1 MRAIW
6 TIAGAALAVAA
17 CSTNEKPASG
27 ATAGDS
33 AATATT
39 TATTPASAGT
49 GSSSDSDRA
58 TTGGGVPAG
67 YVGRTDREGVD
78 IAGAKY
84 VQSGG
89 RWEVTTGPA
98 HIVYAAK
105 DSARGSYTATA
116 SFDQLETPRHPEAYG
131 IIIGG
136 RNLDQPSQQYTYFLV
151 RGTGEYLVKV
161 RDGAGTRN
169 VVEWK
174 ASDAVPKADAS
185 GKASYKLTAHVAAD
199 TVHFLVND
207 KLVAATPKSAVPTD
221 GIAGLRIN
229 HNLHVSATPIS
240 ISK

>member
-17 CSTNEKPASG
+17 CSTNEKPA
-27 ATAGDS
+27 AGDS
-33 AATATT
+33 AAATT
-39 TATTPASAGT
+39 ASASGANA
-49 GSSSDSDRA
+49 GANAGASSDPDRA
-58 TTGGGVPAG
+58 TAGGGVPAG

-84 VQSGG
+84 AANGG
-89 RWEVTTGPA
+89 RWDVTTGPA

-105 DSARGSYTATA
+105 DNASGTYTATA
-116 SFDQLETPRHPEAYG
+116 SFDQLEAPRHPEAYG

-174 ASDAVPKADAS
+174 AADAVPKADAS
-185 GKASYKLTAHVAAD
+185 GKASYKLTAHVAPD

-207 KLVAATPKSAVPTD
+207 KLVAAVPKSAVPTA
-221 GIAGLRIN
+221 GIAGIRIN
-229 HNLHVSATPIS
+229 HNLHVSVTPVEI
-240 ISK
+240 KKG

>member
-1 MRAIW
+1 VRAIW

-17 CSTNEKPASG
+17 CSTNEKPA
-27 ATAGDS
+27 AGDS
-33 AATATT
+33 AATTT
-39 TATTPASAGT
+39 TASTATPA
-49 GSSSDSDRA
+49 DSGANADPDRA
-58 TTGGGVPAG
+58 TAGSGVPAG
-67 YVGRTDREGVD
+67 YVGRTDRDGVD

-84 VQSGG
+84 VANGG

-105 DSARGSYTATA
+105 DSARGTYTATA

-131 IIIGG
+131 VIIGG

-185 GKASYKLTAHVAAD
+185 GKASYKLTAHVAPD

-207 KLVAATPKSAVPTD
+207 KLVAAVPKSAVPTE

-229 HNLHVSATPIS
+229 HNLHVSVTPVS
-240 ISK
+240 VTK